1 MNLDTV
7 ALFAGTFFLL
17 VLLSTTGG
25 AFTPPS
31 VVFGDVH
38 KAADRVPQFSSI
50 LFTGD
55 VLLARH
61 VEYLQSK
68 LGGGYPWGG
77 FAFAQFSDPAV
88 VVNFE
93 AAIPQQHT
101 PTKAGGMRFS
111 VPTSSLQSLVDAGV
125 THASLA
131 NNHSNDYGVAA
142 ARHTRQA
149 LSSSSIA
156 SFGNSKTV
164 GSSSHSVILVGDTAV
179 AVVGLHLLESEIEPD
194 SLQAYVDL
202 LSEESA
208 AQIAYVHWGNEYEV
222 THSSKQREQAEAL
235 VAAGFDAVIGHHP
248 HVVQDVEVIAGAP
261 VFYSL
266 GNYIFDQ
273 YFSRDVMVGLLLELV
288 VDNDDLLVTLHPVE
302 GYTQA
307 SQPRLLQTQGRTAF
321 LTELAA
327 RSEPALQGDISLGVL
342 RISLQQ
348 PENTL

>member
-7 ALFAGTFFLL
+7 ALFTGTFFLL

-25 AFTPPS
+25 AFIPPA
-31 VVFGDVH
+31 VAFGDVH
-38 KAADRVPQFSSI
+38 NATDRKPQFSSV

-68 LGGGYPWGG
+68 LGAEYPWGG
-77 FAFAQFSDPAV
+77 EAFAQFSDPAV

-111 VPTSSLQSLVDAGV
+111 VPTSSLQSLTDAGV

-131 NNHSNDYGVAA
+131 NNHSGDFGTAA
-142 ARHTRQA
+142 ALHTREA
-149 LSSSSIA
+149 LSNSGIA
-156 SFGNSKTV
+156 SFGNAVTV
-164 GSSSHSVILVGDTAV
+164 GSTSHSFIPVGDTAV
-179 AVVGLHLLESEIEPD
+179 AVVGLHLLESEIEPG
-194 SLQAYVDL
+194 SLEAYVDQ
-202 LSEESA
+202 LSKESVV
-208 AQIAYVHWGNEYEV
+208 QIAYVHWGNEYEV

-235 VAAGFDAVIGHHP
+235 VAAGFDVVIGHHP
-248 HVVQDVEVIAGAP
+248 HVVQDIEVITGVP

-288 VDNDDLLVTLHPVE
+288 VDTDDLVITLHPVE
-302 GYTQA
+302 SYTSA

-327 RSEPALQGDISLGVL
+327 RSEPALQSYISSGVF
-342 RISLQQ
+342 RISLQRR
-348 PENTL
+348 